1 MILGA
6 YRNPPYR
13 SPTPRSTTSA
23 SPPPNSSSRNQSPK
37 RKRDHELPGTTP
49 PAPVAAPR
57 IDTAYNSDGSL
68 ENGQNSPRSTVAE
81 RLDRLDLRHAEESPT
96 SSQSPRKKLK
106 RNPRAWHLSVTPQ
119 DHRSL
124 EIPESVDDNSSLPLE
139 VAETPGAYERSS
151 TPTPSGSW
159 QSELNRNDVVSV
171 DDAVKSPPP
180 RPKRMLSPPPPSP
193 ATDAMAVDP
202 FETSFDLTSLTW
214 QDDEITGHEI
224 TSPDDDGE
232 GINGIGFK
240 PTPAMAQARSQKRR
254 QQVNEWKAREA
265 RDARQRR
272 MDRRRGMGGD
282 GASDSA
288 IRGEPM
294 KRHVRFTD
302 SG

>member
-37 RKRDHELPGTTP
+37 RKRDQGLPGTTP
-49 PAPVAAPR
+49 PAPVAALR
-57 IDTAYNSDGSL
+57 IDTAYNSDGSV
-68 ENGQNSPRSTVAE
+68 ENGQNSPRSKVAE
-81 RLDRLDLRHAEESPT
+81 RLNRLDLRHAEESP
-96 SSQSPRKKLK
+96 SNSQSPRKKLK
-106 RNPRAWHLSVTPQ
+106 RNPRVREFSATPQ
-119 DHRSL
+119 EHRSL
-124 EIPESVDDNSSLPLE
+124 EIPESVDDNSTPLLE

-159 QSELNRNDVVSV
+159 QPELNSNDTMKI
-171 DDAVKSPPP
+171 DDAIKPPPP
-180 RPKRMLSPPPPSP
+180 RTKRMLSPPPPSP

-202 FETSFDLTSLTW
+202 FETSFDLSSLTW

-240 PTPAMAQARSQKRR
+240 PTPAIAQVRSQKRR

-282 GASDSA
+282 GASDPATS
-288 IRGEPM
+288 GEPT
-294 KRHVRFTD
+294 KRHVRFMD

>member
-23 SPPPNSSSRNQSPK
+23 SPPPNSSSRNLSPK
-37 RKRDHELPGTTP
+37 RKRDQELPRTSP
-49 PAPVAAPR
+49 PAPVAALR
-57 IDTAYNSDGSL
+57 VDTAYHSDGSV
-68 ENGQNSPRSTVAE
+68 ENGQNSPRSKVAE
-81 RLDRLDLRHAEESPT
+81 RLTRLDLRHAEDSPT

-106 RNPRAWHLSVTPQ
+106 RNLRVRDLSVTPQ
-119 DHRSL
+119 EHRSL
-124 EIPESVDDNSSLPLE
+124 EIPESVNDNPSLLLE
-139 VAETPGAYERSS
+139 VAETPGAYQRSS

-159 QSELNRNDVVSV
+159 QSDLNTNDAMKV
-171 DDAVKSPPP
+171 DDAVRSPSA

-232 GINGIGFK
+232 GINGIGFR
-240 PTPAMAQARSQKRR
+240 PTPAIAQVRNQKRR

-272 MDRRRGMGGD
+272 MDRRRGVGGD
-282 GASDSA
+282 GASDPASS
-288 IRGEPM
+288 GELT
-294 KRHVRFTD
+294 KRHVRFMD